1 MYALVA
7 GGFVLLFAGG
17 EFLVRGAVVI
27 ARRLG
32 VSSLLIGLTVV
43 AFGTSAP
50 ELLVSLKAALAGN
63 PEISVGNVVGSN
75 TANVLL
81 ILGFSALI
89 KPVKVDRADI
99 RPDAW
104 VMMTSSA
111 ALVVLGLT
119 GVIERWQGALL
130 FGALIIYVVV
140 SYRRELKQGTTET
153 DWRAEEA
160 REFDDLP
167 KTTGPVAAFALV
179 AVGVVALVVGADWL
193 VAGAMEIGEELG
205 VPTAV
210 LGLTVV
216 AIGTS
221 LPELATSVVAA
232 IRGHSDVAVGNVVGS
247 NIFNVL
253 SILGLTAMVTPV
265 AIGGTFPLV
274 DIPVMTAI
282 VFAAGALL
290 IWRGAFGR
298 VVGVGML
305 VAYVAYVLYLY
316 LLV

>member
-63 PEISVGNVVGSN
+63 PEISIGNVVGSN
-75 TANVLL
+75 TANILL

-104 VMMTSSA
+104 VMMASSV

-130 FGALIIYVVV
+130 FGALITYVVV
-140 SYRRELKQGTTET
+140 SYRRELKHGTTET
-153 DWRAEEA
+153 DWHAEEA

-167 KTTGPVAAFALV
+167 KTTGPGVAFALV
-179 AVGVVALVVGADWL
+179 VAGVIALIVGADWL
-193 VAGAMEIGEELG
+193 VAGAMAIGEALG

-247 NIFNVL
+247 NIFNIL

-298 VVGVGML
+298 IVGVGML
-305 VAYVAYVLYLY
+305 AAYVAYVLYLY